1 MNPDKRPTKNNC
13 GKMRDKLLDCRK
25 KYKGATAFS
34 KGSELCN
41 TKFKDYLYKCGEKER
56 KKRLI
61 CSIYA
66 TH

>member
-1 MNPDKRPTKNNC
+1 MNPERPTKNNC

-25 KYKGATAFS
+25 KYKGSVAFP
-34 KGSELCN
+34 KGYHLCN
-41 TKFKDYLYKCGEKER
+41 TTFKEYLRDCEEKER